1 MSANIKEAIRLLGI
15 YTDNRFDIWALAGQ
29 PKASCRAHVMGA
41 LLGRKATQRESGV
54 TMLRDKVYS
63 ELALAGGCLA
73 ERDRM
78 FLSACRFATRKCR
91 CGGDLDYPVTLQAGD
106 PCGGDGVCLACGAHY
121 PLLAAV
127 Y

>member
-1 MSANIKEAIRLLGI
+1 MNANLKEAIRLLGI
-15 YTDNRFDIWALAGQ
+15 YTTNRFDIWLLAGQ

-54 TMLRDKVYS
+54 TMLRDKFYAV
-63 ELALAGGCLA
+63 LALSGSCLA

-78 FLSACRFATRKCR
+78 FSAICHHATCLCR
-91 CGGDLDYPVTLQAGD
+91 CGGHLDYPVTLQAGD
-106 PCGGDGVCLACGAHY
+106 PCGSDGVCLVCGAHY

-127 Y
+127 